1 MTIIEA
7 INKVDELK
15 PNSYTKLDKIRWLS
29 NLDGTIKTEIIDTH
43 EDGEMV
49 IFDGYNSDTSEDTE
63 LLVKAPYD
71 DLYLYWLESRM
82 DYYNAE
88 YGRYNNTLAMFNA
101 DYSAYESFY
110 NRAHMHKGQKFK
122 FF

>member
-15 PNSYTKLDKIRWLS
+15 PNSYTQLDKIRWLS

-49 IFDGYNSDTSEDTE
+49 IFDGYNSDTSTGTE

-71 DLYLYWLESRM
+71 ELYLYWLESRM
-82 DYYNAE
+82 DYYNGE

-101 DYSAYESFY
+101 AYSAYESFY

>member
-15 PNSYTKLDKIRWLS
+15 PNSYTQPDKIRWPS

-43 EDGEMV
+43 EGGEMV
-49 IFDGYNSDTSEDTE
+49 IFDGYNGDTSDDTE

-82 DYYNAE
+82 DYYNGE

-101 DYSAYESFY
+101 AYSAYESFY

>member
-15 PNSYTKLDKIRWLS
+15 PNSYTQPDKIRWLS
-29 NLDGTIKTEIIDTH
+29 NLDGTIKKEIIDTH

-49 IFDGYNSDTSEDTE
+49 IFDGYNSDTSTGTE

-71 DLYLYWLESRM
+71 ELYLYWLESRM

-101 DYSAYESFY
+101 AYSAYESFY

>member
-15 PNSYTKLDKIRWLS
+15 PNSYTQPDKIRWLS

-49 IFDGYNSDTSEDTE
+49 IFDGYNSNTSKDTE

-82 DYYNAE
+82 DYYNGE

-101 DYSAYESFY
+101 AYSAYESFY

>member
-15 PNSYTKLDKIRWLS
+15 PNSYTQLDKTRWLS

-63 LLVKAPYD
+63 LLVKSPYD

-101 DYSAYESFY
+101 AYSAYESFY